1 MFPIGACLAKEKA
14 ACVLTAGSHGSTFG
28 GNPLAVAVGNAVL
41 DVLLADGFLEQV
53 QRVAGRLHAKLEE
66 FARRQPDLIEE
77 VRGEGLMIGLKCRV
91 PNTDVIARL
100 RANRMLT
107 AGAGDNVVRL
117 LPPLIIDDSHIEEG
131 LGILEHTAAAW
142 QVA

>member
-1 MFPIGACLAKEKA
+1 
-14 ACVLTAGSHGSTFG
+14 
-28 GNPLAVAVGNAVL
+28 
-41 DVLLADGFLEQV
+41 
-53 QRVAGRLHAKLEE
+53 
-66 FARRQPDLIEE
+66 

-91 PNTDVIARL
+91 PNTDVVARL

-117 LPPLIIDDSHIEEG
+117 LPPLIIDDRHIEEG
-131 LGILEHTAAAW
+131 LGILEHTVAAW

>member
-1 MFPIGACLAKEKA
+1 
-14 ACVLTAGSHGSTFG
+14 
-28 GNPLAVAVGNAVL
+28 VAVGNAVL

-53 QRVAGRLHAKLEE
+53 QSVAGRLRAKLEE
-66 FARRQPDLIEE
+66 FARRHPDLIEE

-131 LGILEHTAAAW
+131 LGVLEHTAASW
-142 QVA
+142 QLA